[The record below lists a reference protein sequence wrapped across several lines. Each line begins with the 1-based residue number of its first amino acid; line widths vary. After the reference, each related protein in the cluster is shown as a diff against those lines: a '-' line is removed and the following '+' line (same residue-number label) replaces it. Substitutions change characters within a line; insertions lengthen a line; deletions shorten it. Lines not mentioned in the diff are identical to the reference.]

1 MAIKKDYWCLKEE
14 AHCTVYADVET
25 SQNTKQHVSKDKKI
39 MQFRRINCP
48 FQKFWTIVLTDNSFA
63 NIKKVV

>member
-1 MAIKKDYWCLKEE
+1 MFKGKKHTVQFMQMLKL
-14 AHCTVYADVET
+14 VRILG
-25 SQNTKQHVSKDKKI
+25 NMFLKTKK
-39 MQFRRINCP
+39 MQFRRLNCP

>member
-25 SQNTKQHVSKDKKI
+25 SQNTKQDVSKDKKKPT
-39 MQFRRINCP
+39 C
-48 FQKFWTIVLTDNSFA
+48 TLGG
-63 NIKKVV
+63 